1 MNQPPTPVQNPSGP
15 LVRLDRQGSLGELAY
30 DSLKDAVIGGGFVPG
45 QKLTVRSVAQAL
57 GISTT
62 PARDAL
68 NRLIGEGALV
78 NASAKT
84 VVVPML
90 THAAL
95 EEVTAMRLA
104 LEGLAAE
111 RGAPHVTEQD
121 IAALEELQ
129 EKLNTALDGGH
140 YRHVLE
146 FNKHFHFT
154 LYRAAKMPRLVQ
166 TIETLWLR
174 VGPSFNHLYPEFAN
188 SRRGV
193 ANHRAAIQG
202 LRSKDATAVRAAME
216 SDIHDGYDRLVR
228 YINEVVS
235 PDKSREHEPSD
246 HT

>member
-1 MNQPPTPVQNPSGP
+1 MHLQNLSSP
-15 LVRLDRQGSLGELAY
+15 LTRLDRQSSLGELAY
-30 DSLKDAVIGGGFVPG
+30 EALKDAVIGGGFVPG

-68 NRLIGEGALV
+68 NRLIGEGALI

-84 VVVPML
+84 VVVPLL
-90 THAAL
+90 TQAAL

-111 RGAPHVTEQD
+111 RGALNVMEQE
-121 IAALEELQ
+121 ITALEALQ
-129 EKLNTALDGGH
+129 EKLNTALDGAH

-154 LYRAAKMPRLVQ
+154 LYRATKMPRLVQ

-193 ANHRAAIQG
+193 ANHTAAIQG
-202 LRSKDATAVRAAME
+202 LRRKDAAAVRAAME
-216 SDIHDGYDRLVR
+216 SDIHDGYDRLAR
-228 YINEVVS
+228 YIDEVVS
-235 PDKSREHEPSD
+235 PQKSREI
-246 HT
+246 T

>member
-1 MNQPPTPVQNPSGP
+1 MSLQNLSNP
-15 LVRLDRQGSLGELAY
+15 LTRLDRQSSLGELAY
-30 DSLKDAVIGGGFVPG
+30 EAMKDAVIGGGFLPG

-84 VVVPML
+84 VVVPLL
-90 THAAL
+90 TREAL

-111 RGAPHVTEQD
+111 RGAPHITEPQ
-121 IAALEELQ
+121 IAELEQLQ
-129 EKLNTALDGGH
+129 EKLNTALDGAH

-154 LYRAAKMPRLVQ
+154 LYRAAQMPRLVQ

-193 ANHRAAIQG
+193 ANHMAAIQG
-202 LRSKDATAVRAAME
+202 LRSKDAAAVRAAME
-216 SDIHDGYDRLVR
+216 SDIHDGFDRLVR
-228 YINEVVS
+228 CIHETA
-235 PDKSREHEPSD
+235 SR
-246 HT
+246 